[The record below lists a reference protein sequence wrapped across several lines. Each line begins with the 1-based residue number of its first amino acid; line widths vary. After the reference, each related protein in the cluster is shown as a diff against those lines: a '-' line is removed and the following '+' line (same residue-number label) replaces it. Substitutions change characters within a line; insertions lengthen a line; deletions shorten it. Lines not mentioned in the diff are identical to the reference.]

1 MPELKEDAAMRFL
14 VVEDNETIRK
24 LYTTLI
30 SNKYTGTHT
39 TFAENGKE
47 GLQACKEIE
56 PSLILCDIKMPLM
69 NGIEF
74 HRNLKEAAPHLAD
87 RVAFISAGFRNAQL
101 DYMRDNN
108 CRYLEKP
115 FGVNAFH
122 GFIDSILVT
131 EKIKTYT
138 IYEK

>member
-1 MPELKEDAAMRFL
+1 MSELKEDATKSFL

-24 LYTTLI
+24 LYSTLI
-30 SNKYTGTHT
+30 GYKYTGTHT

-47 GLQACKEIE
+47 GLKACKETE
-56 PSLILCDIKMPLM
+56 PSLIICDIKMPLM

-74 HRNLKEAAPHLAD
+74 HSHLKEKSPHLAD
-87 RVAFISAGFRNAQL
+87 KLAFISAGFRNSHL

-115 FGVNAFH
+115 FEINIFYQ
-122 GFIDSILVT
+122 FIDSILVT

-138 IYEK
+138 L